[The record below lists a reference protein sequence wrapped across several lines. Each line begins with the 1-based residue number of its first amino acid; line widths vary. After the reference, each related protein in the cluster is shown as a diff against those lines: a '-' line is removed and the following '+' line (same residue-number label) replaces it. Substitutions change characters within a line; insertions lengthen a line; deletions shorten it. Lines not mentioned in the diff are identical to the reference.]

1 MPEFWGQFVD
11 QSFIDFVTSQFSG
24 GSVPKLQLLFE
35 KFYSHF
41 KKLKWLKSEI
51 LKRGCNF
58 GLGCSQT
65 PDFNRIRKLEQIKC
79 IRGHWHGVVPLLG
92 GEPCVS
98 HDQLK
103 ADDMLEH
110 KIGSTVWNKEFRLKY
125 KHARRDEMKKVLK
138 DERQKARKEDG
149 RNKVFNERLGVHIFS
164 DQEGRF
170 FIKNFRTRNF

>member
-1 MPEFWGQFVD
+1 MVL
-11 QSFIDFVTSQFSG
+11 
-24 GSVPKLQLLFE
+24 KL
-35 KFYSHF
+35 
-41 KKLKWLKSEI
+41 
-51 LKRGCNF
+51 
-58 GLGCSQT
+58 
-65 PDFNRIRKLEQIKC
+65 RKIKC

-103 ADDMLEH
+103 TDNMLEH
-110 KIGSTVWNKEFRLKY
+110 KIGSSVWNKEFRLKY

-164 DQEGRF
+164 DQGRVSIDKLLISSTN
-170 FIKNFRTRNF
+170 IK

>member
-1 MPEFWGQFVD
+1 MA
-11 QSFIDFVTSQFSG
+11 FSHLTI
-24 GSVPKLQLLFE
+24 SRTLLPKLQ
-35 KFYSHF
+35 K
-41 KKLKWLKSEI
+41 
-51 LKRGCNF
+51 
-58 GLGCSQT
+58 
-65 PDFNRIRKLEQIKC
+65 IKC

-103 ADDMLEH
+103 TDDMLEH
-110 KIGSTVWNKEFRLKY
+110 KIGSTQWNKEFRLKY

-164 DQEGRF
+164 DQGRVS
-170 FIKNFRTRNF
+170 INCEYLQPTSNNLHVCWSIPWVARSISSHV

>member
-1 MPEFWGQFVD
+1 M
-11 QSFIDFVTSQFSG
+11 
-24 GSVPKLQLLFE
+24 
-35 KFYSHF
+35 
-41 KKLKWLKSEI
+41 
-51 LKRGCNF
+51 
-58 GLGCSQT
+58 
-65 PDFNRIRKLEQIKC
+65 
-79 IRGHWHGVVPLLG
+79 VPLLG